1 MKDTIKNL
9 VKLAVYGIGTV
20 VCAAATKEVV
30 SDIIGSV
37 TGSDEA
43 ANVVTVIIDEIVDDE
58 EAEDIDI
65 PTIDAE

>member
-9 VKLAVYGIGTV
+9 IKLGVYGLGTV

-43 ANVVTVIIDEIVDDE
+43 ADVVTVIIDEIVDDE